1 MKDDPVYDME
11 GVMEHMGPPIRV
23 QSHQT
28 NPVIGGVGVGYTVQ
42 YVQMYGPPLTA
53 FAVTR
58 ALNNAV
64 RERAKIENDRA
75 RKEAN

>member
-1 MKDDPVYDME
+1 MKDDRWDME
-11 GVMEHMGPPIRV
+11 GGMEHIGPPIRV

-28 NPVIGGVGVGYTVQ
+28 NPAIGGVGVGYTVQ

-53 FAVTR
+53 FAVTQ

-64 RERAKIENDRA
+64 WEKAKIENDKA
-75 RKEAN
+75 RKGAN

>member
-1 MKDDPVYDME
+1 MKDDPVWDMGGGIE
-11 GVMEHMGPPIRV
+11 RMGPPVRV
-23 QSHQT
+23 QNHQM
-28 NPVIGGVGVGYTVQ
+28 NPAIGGVGVGYTVQ

-53 FAVTR
+53 FAVTQ

-64 RERAKIENDRA
+64 WERAKIDNDRA